1 MMCMLGERNLEH
13 QRKDRNENMTDSEKV
28 QTIRMWIN
36 EAIKQGDRSVLVM
49 AIKSILDLDDSIL
62 DLDDIE
68 VQRGCVKLSAKSM
81 EILKARKEIE

>member
-1 MMCMLGERNLEH
+1 
-13 QRKDRNENMTDSEKV
+13 MTDSEKV

>member
-1 MMCMLGERNLEH
+1 
-13 QRKDRNENMTDSEKV
+13 MTDSEKV

-36 EAIKQGDRSVLVM
+36 EAIRQGNRSVLVM

-68 VQRGCVKLSAKSM
+68 VQRGCVKLSEKSM
-81 EILKARKEIE
+81 EILKSRKRMDKDD